1 MIRMEG
7 EEEKRLNINCRDL
20 DFVVWMEGE
29 EEKRGLLGFFF

>member
-1 MIRMEG
+1 MEG
-7 EEEKRLNINCRDL
+7 EEEKTLNTNCGDL